1 MEFHKLLQNQI
12 NTFLPQGSENNDDLK
27 KFIEAVQESYA
38 TFEREKESPSKTH
51 KCDEQEYLRLRK
63 KQTEK
68 KNAIEALKKS
78 EEKYRNIIESSTD
91 VIYKTNRFGYFT
103 FVNPVMERLTGFSAS
118 ELLNTHFT
126 KLIRYDYR
134 KTTANLY
141 LQQIENKQATSYL
154 ELPIIT
160 KSGTERWIGQSVQH
174 TELVENDFEMTALA
188 IDITE
193 RRAAAITIAVREEK
207 YRNIIANI
215 NMGLVEVDLHEIIR
229 YCNQGF
235 CDLSGY
241 KKEELVGKNIVDV
254 LVSESSKDTLKN
266 KTVQRSNG
274 LSDIYEIQIK
284 TKAGELK
291 WWMVSGAPN
300 YDDAGNL
307 IGSIGIHLDITERKS
322 LEQKLKISQK
332 KAEESSKAKEAF
344 LANMSHEIRTPLNA
358 IIGMIRELSY
368 ENLSDNQRQY
378 VQNTS
383 TASQHLLSVL
393 NNILDISKIEAGEFQ
408 LENQPFNLEEV
419 LQNVVAIMKNSASE
433 KNLYLN
439 AAVSPEIKNTLVGDS
454 TRIRQILLNLLGNA
468 VKFTLTGGV
477 TIDCKLEQETLSHQA
492 LLLSITDTGIGM
504 GEKYVKNIFSKFSQ
518 EDITTARNYGGTGLG
533 MAITHELIQLMSGS
547 IDVQSKRD
555 HGTTISIKLELPI
568 GKEMKVEDTAA
579 IKHRNTGVP
588 IKILLAEDN
597 EFNRLVATK
606 TLERNNCSVTI
617 AVNGAEAVKL
627 LETEKFD
634 VILMDLQMPVMDGIT
649 ATQKIRTTLKLK
661 TPIIALSANAFKS
674 ESDHCLSI
682 GMNDYVTKP
691 FEEKTLMESIFKQMG
706 KTNALENNEKVSLAS
721 KKLYNMEEL
730 NLLSGGDKS
739 YMEKLVEIF
748 IRQTHSSLKQMKE
761 ALAVK
766 DLQTVFQL
774 SHQMKPSI
782 DGFHID
788 CLKLEVREIEKNAK
802 EGIYSIKLE
811 KLVHYADDILNRV
824 MDELQSE
831 FGPDSSDRPRFEYQP

>member
-1 MEFHKLLQNQI
+1 MELHKLLQDQI
-12 NTFLPQGSENNDDLK
+12 KTFLPEGTEKNDDLK

-38 TFEREKESPSKTH
+38 AFERENEMISQNH
-51 KCDEQEYLRLRK
+51 KCDEREYLRLRK
-63 KQTEK
+63 KQTAK
-68 KNAIEALKKS
+68 KNAVEALKKS
-78 EEKYRNIIESSTD
+78 EEKYRNIIERSTD

-103 FVNPVMERLTGFSAS
+103 FVNPVMERLTGFSAA

-134 KTTANLY
+134 KTATSVY

-154 ELPIIT
+154 ELPIVT

-174 TELVENDFEMTALA
+174 TELSEGDFEMTALA

-193 RRAAAITIAVREEK
+193 RRAAAKTIALREEK

-241 KKEELVGKNIVDV
+241 KRDELIGKNIVDI
-254 LVSESSKDTLKN
+254 LVSDSSKNLLTN
-266 KTVQRSNG
+266 KTKERSG
-274 LSDIYEIQIK
+274 GVSDIYEIEIK
-284 TKAGELK
+284 NKAGELR

-300 YDDAGNL
+300 YDDAGTL

-368 ENLSDNQRQY
+368 ENLSENQRHY

-383 TASQHLLSVL
+383 TASLHLLSVL

-408 LENQPFNLEEV
+408 LEMQHFNLDEV
-419 LQNVVAIMKNSASE
+419 LKNVVTIMKTSASE

-439 AAVSPEIKNTLVGDS
+439 ATVSPQINHTLVGDP

-468 VKFTLTGGV
+468 VKFTQTGGV
-477 TIDCKLEQETLSHQA
+477 TIDCKLEEENTQQQS
-492 LLLSITDTGIGM
+492 LLLSIKDTGIGM

-518 EDITTARNYGGTGLG
+518 EDVTTARNYGGTGLG
-533 MAITHELIQLMSGS
+533 MAITRELIQLMNGS
-547 IDVQSKRD
+547 IEVKSKR
-555 HGTTISIKLELPI
+555 HEGTTITIKLVLPI
-568 GKEMKVEDTAA
+568 GNEMKVENSAA
-579 IKHRNTGVP
+579 YERNPKGTPV
-588 IKILLAEDN
+588 KVLLAEDN
-597 EFNRLVATK
+597 EFNRLVATR
-606 TLERNNCSVTI
+606 TLERNNCIVSI
-617 AVNGAEAVKL
+617 AVNGAEALEL
-627 LETEKFD
+627 LQKEKFD
-634 VILMDLQMPVMDGIT
+634 VILMDLQMPVMDGIA
-649 ATQKIRTTLKLK
+649 ATQSIRHTLQLKI
-661 TPIIALSANAFKS
+661 PIIALSANAFKT

-691 FEEKTLMESIFKQMG
+691 FEEKVLMASIFKQIN
-706 KTNALENNEKVSLAS
+706 KSVSIENAEAISYAS
-721 KKLYNMEEL
+721 KKLYNMDEL
-730 NLLSGGDKS
+730 SLLSGGDKG

-748 IRQTHSSLKQMKE
+748 IRQTNSSLKQMKE
-761 ALAVK
+761 ALAAK
-766 DLQTVFQL
+766 DLQTVFQI

-788 CLKLEVREIEKNAK
+788 CLKMEVREIEKNAK

-824 MDELQSE
+824 MNELQLE
-831 FGPDSSDRPRFEYQP
+831 FGPDNGDRPRFEYQP